1 MRERHFQPADAD
13 YAQRVRDS
21 FSKMRIM
28 QTMNVRLGRVTPG
41 EVEIIAPYLQDFTQQ
56 HGFLH
61 AGAISTL
68 LDTACGYAAFSL
80 MPPEAA
86 VLSIEFKVNLLSP
99 GQGDRFCFIG
109 SVVKSGRTISNVRG
123 EAYSLSGESEKLIA
137 TMDATMMT
145 VLGRG
150 LNG

>member
-28 QTMNVRLGRVTPG
+28 QTMNVRLGRILPG
-41 EVEIIAPYLQDFTQQ
+41 EVEIIAPYMDEFTQQ

-61 AGAISTL
+61 AGAMATL

-99 GQGDRFCFIG
+99 AQGDRFFFIG
-109 SVVKSGRTISNVRG
+109 SVVKAGRTISNVRG
-123 EAYSLSGESEKLIA
+123 EAYALAGEREKLIA

-150 LNG
+150 LAG